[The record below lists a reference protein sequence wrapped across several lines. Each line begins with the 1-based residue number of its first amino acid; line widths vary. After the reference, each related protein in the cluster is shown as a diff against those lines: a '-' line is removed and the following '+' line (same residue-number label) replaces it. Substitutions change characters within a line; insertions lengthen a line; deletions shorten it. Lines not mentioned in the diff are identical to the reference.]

1 VIHELVG
8 QIFDKR
14 YWRKREDYRVH
25 VMNSW
30 DWVKEGT
37 EEDRKGYKRKH
48 KSKLFQKIELQ
59 KKNRWSV

>member
-1 VIHELVG
+1 MNLSDRFLTRVVESRLSG
-8 QIFDKR
+8 AR
-14 YWRKREDYRVH
+14 YEQLGL
-25 VMNSW
+25 
-30 DWVKEGT
+30 VKEGT